1 MGMVLVDDDVPISMV
16 DIFNSMEVLVGMEP
30 IEVLFKVQNDSIEK
44 EVVVEKVHE
53 KVVNSYEMVEVED
66 HYVH

>member
-1 MGMVLVDDDVPISMV
+1 MVLVDDDVPISMV